1 MGVKVKLAD
10 KREIGGRA
18 YAAGD
23 VVDVP
28 PAEARLLVTL
38 GAGVKVDESPKASR
52 GGAVPVSAPAGDVP
66 NTKPGTAR
74 KEA

>member
-10 KREIGGRA
+10 NREVGGRA
-18 YAAGD
+18 YGAGD
-23 VVDVP
+23 VVDVA

-38 GAGVKVDESPKASR
+38 GAGVKVDEHTKASR
-52 GGAVPVSAPAGDVP
+52 GGAVVDAGPSGDGA